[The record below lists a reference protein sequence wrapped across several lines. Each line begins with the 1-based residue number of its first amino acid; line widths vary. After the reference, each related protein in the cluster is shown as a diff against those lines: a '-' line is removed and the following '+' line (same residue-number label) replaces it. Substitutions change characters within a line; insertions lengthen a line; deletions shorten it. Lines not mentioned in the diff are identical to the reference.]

1 MQNPFVI
8 RLKNKI
14 FEILKVSK
22 RTEVELTP
30 PSATTT
36 SDLLKHSFPN
46 RVSHGNKPTI
56 LFPEKLPII
65 AFEKNGSEI
74 RIDHW
79 VVSSTNVISDN
90 ERNKAAD
97 LGLSRP
103 ITLVVFGRA
112 YLAYTIDADRG
123 VGINIDL
130 EEKLLR
136 ISTTAEEA
144 WAFLESGK
152 LAKWASEDLT
162 GRSKLLM
169 IVVGIIIGQLVFVI
183 FRI

>member
-1 MQNPFVI
+1 MSNPFVI

-14 FEILKVSK
+14 FEILRISK
-22 RTEVELTP
+22 RTEDGTP
-30 PSATTT
+30 PPAATSI
-36 SDLLKHSFPN
+36 SDHLKHAFPN
-46 RVSHGNKPTI
+46 QVSRGNKSTL

-79 VVSSTNVISDN
+79 VVSSTNVVSDS

-97 LGLSRP
+97 LGLSHP

-136 ISTTAEEA
+136 ISSTAEEA
-144 WAFLESGK
+144 WAFLESSK

-169 IVVGIIIGQLVFVI
+169 IVMGIIIGQLVFAI